1 MPLPHQPPQLQ
12 QPPQSQQR
20 HQQPGKK
27 MASPS
32 FEYFRSSFD
41 NVFQILPQGHEKA
54 LKKALYNTAAN
65 FFVIFASLVV
75 VAGYFVLQA
84 FLRPLLWAVLC
95 GTFLYPFKRTLTS
108 GLRSWLQGLDQS
120 GTPFAAGLV
129 LLPLKSVHD
138 VSEMVSAT
146 LKNHLKLI
154 LVGTVGL
161 PFLNLL
167 YYFGLID
174 SIFSWIYSFFVFLY
188 AALDYFNSVWIWTL
202 VLAYIIM
209 VVLYWRPD
217 NNKQIQY
224 LSIPIWLI
232 LVLHMCSIAGSLGV
246 PILIITTIMMVVGY
260 ASEIRKPGIE
270 DGTSSEKD
278 PSESPVYAA
287 LAMLT
292 TPKSTPTLTRR
303 TPIEEVPTTNL
314 LGKGEEANEGA
325 GTQTQHPGGNN
336 KDGEAKESKMKTLPL
351 QTKSSQ
357 QQEKPKTKAKEQH
370 QRSLSDQCF
379 IALFWAFVLVRLWIH
394 AWVLLL
400 IPIPIVLI
408 ILKKLWRRFNISFGS
423 LWSCFKKWIDARQD
437 VLFPTPV
444 RGFIKLLTRADRKLI
459 SILEQS
465 LDSATSVLFI
475 LVLLFGTALF
485 TFFFVFQ
492 VHQESMH
499 LVQVT
504 SNVLNKSVNPEIS
517 QWIPNGDAMQKAM
530 DSMMANAYLYGRD
543 WIASK
548 IRDAVQGRGGNTS
561 HIEKEV
567 LEVWDRLYKSWFAR
581 NTTSLVDKPE
591 ILAGGNLTAL
601 WSLASKRNGFVVT
614 DVMNFAKSNIGTL
627 MSVMDSIWLVL
638 KGNVSLAF
646 SFLTAVLSLLFGG
659 GTALLNFII
668 SAAIF
673 LTTLFY
679 LLASSGDQYK
689 PVQWF
694 TAFAPMQGGNSIGQA
709 VEDAVSGVFMASLK
723 MAAFYG
729 LYTWLT
735 HTIFSV
741 NIVFIPSALAAVFG
755 AIPFLG
761 TYWAVIPA
769 VLELWL
775 VNREGL
781 QAILLIVAHLLP
793 TYVVDTAIYSE
804 IKGGHPY
811 MTGLSIAGGIYCL
824 GLEGALIGPIVLCFL
839 IAAISI
845 YGNMLRG
852 GGSEPNS
859 SNPRAGGLP
868 AVTLKRPDQ
877 LHDGDKRTPWGMTRR
892 SNSIGPSALS
902 QW

>member
-1 MPLPHQPPQLQ
+1 
-12 QPPQSQQR
+12 
-20 HQQPGKK
+20 

-75 VAGYFVLQA
+75 VAVYFVLQA

-108 GLRSWLQGLDQS
+108 VLRSWLQGLHES
-120 GTPFAAGLV
+120 GTPFAAGVV
-129 LLPLKSVHD
+129 LIPIKSVND
-138 VSEMVSAT
+138 ISEIISNT
-146 LKNHLKLI
+146 LIKHLKLI
-154 LVGTVGL
+154 IVGAVGL
-161 PFLNLL
+161 PCLNLL
-167 YYFGLID
+167 YYFGPID
-174 SIFSWIYSFFVFLY
+174 SIFSWIYNFFFFLY
-188 AALDYFNSVWIWTL
+188 KIIQCFSSGWVWTFL
-202 VLAYIIM
+202 LAYIIII
-209 VVLYWRPD
+209 VLYWKPE
-217 NNKQIQY
+217 NNNQLQY
-224 LSIPIWLI
+224 LSIPVWGV
-232 LVLHMCSIAGSLGV
+232 LVLHLCASAGSLCA
-246 PILIITTIMMVVGY
+246 PIFVLAVAMLAIGYMSEVKQAKVVKGEC
-260 ASEIRKPGIE
+260 S
-270 DGTSSEKD
+270 DKD
-278 PSESPVYAA
+278 PPDSPVYAA

-292 TPKSTPTLTRR
+292 TPKSTPTLQRR
-303 TPIEEVPTTNL
+303 TPELSSEGDAT
-314 LGKGEEANEGA
+314 EA
-325 GTQTQHPGGNN
+325 GGDGDSN
-336 KDGEAKESKMKTLPL
+336 KKTKDPSP
-351 QTKSSQ
+351 QSQ
-357 QQEKPKTKAKEQH
+357 PPPQEKKKVKTSQH
-370 QRSLSDQCF
+370 RSLSDQCF
-379 IALFWAFVLVRLWIH
+379 IALFWAFVLVRLWMH
-394 AWVLLL
+394 AWILLL
-400 IPIPIVLI
+400 IPIPVLFMI
-408 ILKKLWRRFNISFGS
+408 FKKLMKRFNCKSNCILECCNNWFQ
-423 LWSCFKKWIDARQD
+423 ARRD
-437 VLFPTPV
+437 VLFPAPV
-444 RGFIKLLTRADRKLI
+444 RGLMKLLSSVDRKLI
-459 SILEQS
+459 SVLEQS

-475 LVLLFGTALF
+475 FILLFGTTLF
-485 TFFFVFQ
+485 TVFFVFQ

-517 QWIPNGDAMQKAM
+517 QWLPNGDAMQKAM
-530 DSMMANAYLYGRD
+530 DSMVANAYFYGRD

-548 IRDAVQGRGGNTS
+548 IRDAVQGRGGNNT

-567 LEVWDRLYKSWFAR
+567 LEVWDRLYKSWFDR
-581 NTTSLVDKPE
+581 NNTNHVDKPE

-601 WSLASKRNGFVVT
+601 WSLASKRSGFVIT
-614 DVMNFAKSNIGTL
+614 DAINFAKSNVGTL
-627 MSVMDSIWLVL
+627 MSKSSGDKLEAARLKQVLESVWLVL
-638 KGNVSLAF
+638 KGNVNLAF
-646 SFLTAVLSLLFGG
+646 SFVTAVLSLLFGG

-694 TAFAPMQGGNSIGQA
+694 TAFGSPIQGGNSIGQA
-709 VEDAVSGVFMASLK
+709 VEDAVGGVFMASLK

-761 TYWAVIPA
+761 TYWAAVPA

-793 TYVVDTAIYSE
+793 SSVVDTAIYSE

-839 IAAISI
+839 VAAISI
-845 YGNMLRG
+845 YGKLLQ
-852 GGSEPNS
+852 GGSSQPEAGASRPPGTLSDSCGLSRTAPSNLGSSPNS
-859 SNPRAGGLP
+859 P
-868 AVTLKRPDQ
+868 VTGILVPWPPELQ
-877 LHDGDKRTPWGMTRR
+877 LHR
-892 SNSIGPSALS
+892 SFSTDPVISYKSN
-902 QW
+902 

>member
-1 MPLPHQPPQLQ
+1 
-12 QPPQSQQR
+12 
-20 HQQPGKK
+20 

-65 FFVIFASLVV
+65 FFVIFASLVL
-75 VAGYFVLQA
+75 VAVYFVLQA

-108 GLRSWLQGLDQS
+108 VLRSWLQGLHES
-120 GTPFAAGLV
+120 GTPFAAGVV
-129 LLPLKSVHD
+129 LIPIKSVND
-138 VSEMVSAT
+138 ISEIISNT
-146 LKNHLKLI
+146 LIKHFKLI
-154 LVGTVGL
+154 IVGAVGL
-161 PFLNLL
+161 PCLNLL
-167 YYFGLID
+167 YYFGPID
-174 SIFSWIYSFFVFLY
+174 SIFSWIYNFFSFLY
-188 AALDYFNSVWIWTL
+188 NVIQCFSSGWVWT
-202 VLAYIIM
+202 VLLGYVIM
-209 VVLYWRPD
+209 IALYWKPE
-217 NNKQIQY
+217 NNNQLQY
-224 LSIPIWLI
+224 LSIPVWVLF
-232 LVLHMCSIAGSLGV
+232 VLHLCSSAGSLSA
-246 PILIITTIMMVVGY
+246 PIFILAVAMLAIGY
-260 ASEIRKPGIE
+260 VSEVNQAKA
-270 DGTSSEKD
+270 EKGEISD
-278 PSESPVYAA
+278 KEPSDSPMYAA
-287 LAMLT
+287 FAMLT
-292 TPKSTPTLTRR
+292 TPKSTPTLQRR
-303 TPIEEVPTTNL
+303 TPIEELPTEGTST
-314 LGKGEEANEGA
+314 EASGS
-325 GTQTQHPGGNN
+325 G
-336 KDGEAKESKMKTLPL
+336 D
-351 QTKSSQ
+351 
-357 QQEKPKTKAKEQH
+357 TKASKAKSLSVASQPPHQERKKVKTNQH
-370 QRSLSDQCF
+370 RSLSDQCF
-379 IALFWAFVLVRLWIH
+379 IALFWAFVLVRLWMH
-394 AWVLLL
+394 AWILLL
-400 IPIPIVLI
+400 IPIPVLFMI
-408 ILKKLWRRFNISFGS
+408 FKKLLKRFNCKFGCIRECCNN
-423 LWSCFKKWIDARQD
+423 WFQARRD
-437 VLFPTPV
+437 VLFPAPV
-444 RGFIKLLTRADRKLI
+444 RGVMKLLSNADRKLI

-475 LVLLFGTALF
+475 FILLFGTALF
-485 TFFFVFQ
+485 TVFFVFQ

-517 QWIPNGDAMQKAM
+517 QWLPNGNAMQKAM
-530 DSMMANAYLYGRD
+530 DSMVANAYFYGRD

-548 IRDAVQGRGGNTS
+548 IRDAVQGRGGNNT

-567 LEVWDRLYKSWFAR
+567 LEVWDRLYKSWFDR
-581 NTTSLVDKPE
+581 NNTNLVDKPE

-601 WSLASKRNGFVVT
+601 WSLASKRSGFVIT
-614 DVMNFAKSNIGTL
+614 DVINFAKSNIGTL
-627 MSVMDSIWLVL
+627 MSKSSSDKLEAARLKQVLESVWLVL
-638 KGNVSLAF
+638 KGNVNLAF
-646 SFLTAVLSLLFGG
+646 SFVTAVLSLLFGG

-694 TAFAPMQGGNSIGQA
+694 TAFGSPIQGGNNIGQA
-709 VEDAVSGVFMASLK
+709 VEDAVGGVFMASLK

-761 TYWAVIPA
+761 TYWAAVPA

-793 TYVVDTAIYSE
+793 TSVVDTAIYSE

-839 IAAISI
+839 VAAISI
-845 YGNMLRG
+845 YGKLLQ
-852 GGSEPNS
+852 GGSSQPEAGTTRPSGTLSDSCGLSRIASSSIGNSPNS
-859 SNPRAGGLP
+859 P
-868 AVTLKRPDQ
+868 VTGILVPWPPELQ
-877 LHDGDKRTPWGMTRR
+877 LRR
-892 SNSIGPSALS
+892 SFSTDPVMAYKSN
-902 QW
+902 